1 MIDLASETVRF
12 LGNSSGEKLFKY
24 RIINESIK
32 INLGRFGIT
41 LTKTD
46 EVYQLQFLK
55 NLVPQGGGIFLL
67 LCPIMTRVNHNKGTN
82 VNFFRLFYEHGNSE

>member
-12 LGNSSGEKLFKY
+12 LGNSSVEKLFKY

-55 NLVPQGGGIFLL
+55 NLVPQGGYFLIAMPHYDLGKPQQGDECKL
-67 LCPIMTRVNHNKGTN
+67 L
-82 VNFFRLFYEHGNSE
+82 